1 VYQGKRHAGEL
12 HGVVEM
18 EMHSTEKVMVGKQ
31 DKEI

>member
-18 EMHSTEKVMVGKQ
+18 EMYSTEKVVVGKQ